1 MIFAKVQVSG
11 IHALTESRKTIPAG
25 LIGGRIE
32 FDFVDSRWDN
42 LTKTIVFQGCE
53 TRDVLLDGNT
63 AIIPQ
68 EVVARPGS
76 LLLVGVY
83 GTDAENTIAIPTMWA
98 VIGEVRPAADP
109 SGDPAAD
116 PSLPIWAELESR
128 IAEPDWNASH
138 GQPGHIHNRTHK
150 AVTDEL
156 DPVFNGNIYEFPNIG
171 NEDFSLCQV
180 SYDFHGIDDLIGSTL
195 VIDAAGTE
203 QTHIISQENI
213 TDRTSEGYPVIE
225 IHLDGIELP
234 VVVSVRR
241 NVLFRDENDPLFGLN
256 LSPGVHFL
264 CIHDTLHAKSL
275 SCLSHS
281 KRTYYDT
288 LHPNFLPDRRNYG
301 ELIVRAFDNKQ
312 TVVDEETGE
321 SKTTHETYFDH
332 DFYDIDEAYKKGK
345 FIRLL
350 GLSGDLLPLVS
361 AIPGELYTF
370 MGFDGGVPISATFG
384 LKAAT
389 V

>member
-11 IHALTESRKTIPAG
+11 IHALTETRKTIPAG
-25 LIGGRIE
+25 LIGGKIE

-42 LTKTIVFQGCE
+42 LTKTIVFQGCA
-53 TRDVLLDGNT
+53 TRDVFLDGNT

-68 EVVARPGS
+68 EVVARPGA

-83 GTDAENTIAIPTMWA
+83 GTDAENAIAIPTMWA

-116 PSLPIWAELESR
+116 PSIPIWAELESR

-138 GQPGHIHNRTHK
+138 GQPGHVHNRTHK

-171 NEDFSLCQV
+171 NDVFSLCQV
-180 SYDFHGIDDLIGSTL
+180 SYDYFGIEKLLGATL

-225 IHLDGIELP
+225 IHLDGIDLP

-241 NVLFRDENDPLFGLN
+241 DVLFKNETDPLAGFY
-256 LSPGVHFL
+256 LSPGIHFL
-264 CIHDTLHAKSL
+264 CIPETVHAKTL
-275 SCLSHS
+275 SCLGHS

-332 DFYDIDEAYKKGK
+332 GFYDIDEAYKKGK

-370 MGFDGGVPISATFG
+370 MGFDGGAPVSATFG

-389 V
+389 K